1 MIRWLRSVLSVNNRP
16 LHDRLAALV
25 SAAVA
30 GAVAITGVA
39 AYIITTVAVYNQLD
53 GELYDIAQVTAN
65 WIRGDAESM
74 GGLNSDALATANVT
88 MMLVRSDNDKIYPPG
103 PGSHLEPSATE
114 RAIARTQIGSSA
126 RTGVDTAGNPY
137 RIVAIP
143 LTDSSPEGDK
153 HYALLLGRPL
163 GPTDQILRI
172 LAFSL
177 LTFGLLA
184 VLVAGAIGWVIA
196 RSGLQPIQRLTDA
209 VIRVT
214 ETDQLQPIELGGMD
228 ELTDLT
234 RSFNT
239 MMSGLSSSRDRQR
252 RLIADA
258 GHELR
263 TPLTSLRTN
272 VELLIADERQGMLP
286 PGARAE
292 ILRDIAAQ
300 LGEFTQ
306 LIGDLV
312 HLSREDKVEAHPEPI
327 DLRDVVNS
335 ALVRAR
341 RRGPNLD
348 FDVALDPLYL
358 VGEPD
363 SLERAITNLLDNAVK
378 FSPPGG
384 TIVVRLTGDRLRIS
398 DEGPGIAEADLPH
411 VFDRFYRSDKARN
424 TPGSGLGLSI
434 VAQTI
439 KSHGGW
445 VKAGRSESGGAE
457 FTIRLPGSSTPPEE
471 ETEVTDGEGTV
482 LLPRIPG

>member
-30 GAVAITGVA
+30 GAVAITGIA

-53 GELYDIAQVTAN
+53 GELFDIAAVTSN

-74 GGLNSDALATANVT
+74 GGLNSDALSTANVT
-88 MMLVRSDNDKIYPPG
+88 MMLVRSDNYELYPPG
-103 PGSHLEPSATE
+103 NSAHLLPSAAE
-114 RAIARTQIGSSA
+114 RAIARTQVGSSA

-137 RIVAIP
+137 RIVAVP
-143 LTDSSPEGDK
+143 LTDGANN
-153 HYALLLGRPL
+153 YALLLGRPL

-209 VIRVT
+209 VTRVT
-214 ETDQLQPIELGGMD
+214 ETDQLEPIDLGGMD

-234 RSFNT
+234 SSFNT
-239 MMSGLSSSRDRQR
+239 MMGALESSRDRQR

-286 PGARAE
+286 PGARGE

-335 ALVRAR
+335 ALARAK
-341 RRGPNLD
+341 RRGPGLV
-348 FDVALDPLYL
+348 FDVQLEPLFL

-384 TIVVRLTGDRLRIS
+384 TITVRLVGDRLRIS
-398 DEGPGIAEADLPH
+398 DAGPGIAEADLPH
-411 VFDRFYRSDKARN
+411 VFDRFYRSDKART

-439 KSHGGW
+439 KAHGGW

-471 ETEVTDGEGTV
+471 ELDATDGANTV
-482 LLPRIPG
+482 VLPRVTS

>member
-1 MIRWLRSVLSVNNRP
+1 VIRWLRSILSVTNRP
-16 LHDRLAALV
+16 LHDRLMALI

-39 AYIITTVAVYNQLD
+39 AYIITALATYDQLDRELLNVAALNTASVAVD
-53 GELYDIAQVTAN
+53 P
-65 WIRGDAESM
+65 ESL
-74 GGLNSDALATANVT
+74 GGLNSDLLAAANVT
-88 MMLVRSDNDKIYPPG
+88 VMLVRSDGRIITPPG
-103 PGSHLEPSATE
+103 TGPTLVSTDAELAL
-114 RAIARTQIGSSA
+114 ARTQTGTSA
-126 RTGVDTAGNPY
+126 RTGVDTEGEYY
-137 RIVAIP
+137 RIVAVP
-143 LTDSSPEGDK
+143 LATKNDF
-153 HYALLLGRPL
+153 YALVLGRPL
-163 GPTDQILRI
+163 GPTDEILRI

-184 VLVAGAIGWVIA
+184 VLLAGATGWVIA
-196 RSGLQPIQRLTDA
+196 REGLRPIQRLTEA

-214 ETDQLQPIELGGMD
+214 ETDQLEAIEAGGMD

-234 RSFNT
+234 GAFNT
-239 MMSGLSSSRDRQR
+239 MMRSLRSSRERQR

-272 VELLIADERQGMLP
+272 VELLIADDRQGMLP
-286 PGARAE
+286 DGARGE

-312 HLSREDKVEAHPEPI
+312 HLSRDDRVEAHPEPI
-327 DLRDVVNS
+327 DLQDVVNN
-335 ALVRAR
+335 AVTRAR
-341 RRGPNLD
+341 RRGPGLV
-348 FDVALDPLYL
+348 FDVETESLYL
-358 VGEPD
+358 LGEPD

-384 TIVVRLTGDRLRIS
+384 HVTVRLVGDRLRIS

-411 VFDRFYRSDKARN
+411 VFDRFYRSDQART

-445 VKAGRSESGGAE
+445 VKAGRSEQGGAE
-457 FTIRLPGSSTPPEE
+457 FTIRLPGSPEPLDSPS
-471 ETEVTDGEGTV
+471 ETTTGS
-482 LLPRIPG
+482 LPAVAE